1 MSMFPMLGCRG
12 HSSLVLEFLTIP
24 DLDGW
29 HPSMRLK
36 GDWLIFKISDGTLSG
51 YGEASHSKQDEACRE
66 IAGRLFE
73 KRIRNF
79 DLSLDQL
86 RTLEKEL
93 AATEPDFVTA
103 TAWSGIN
110 QALYDLLAK
119 REQVPVWQ
127 LFRDRT
133 SLERLELYTTINRSL
148 RARDHA
154 DYIDIVGSTRDQGFR
169 VIKCA
174 PFDKVAF
181 KETAVADSDEGLATL
196 AMLRERF
203 PGLKIRVDFHER
215 FSVENFLEIVPKLN
229 ELALDWIEEPF
240 EMGDAYHKLRE
251 RSGSRLAAG
260 ELFWGSKRF
269 CEFADNQWVD
279 VIMPDVKHVGGFG
292 PLLNVINATADRI
305 EVSPHNP
312 SGPVS
317 TAASL
322 HAAAARPSHVRSLE
336 YAFDKGLSRRKHGE
350 YVEDGFLYLSDRPGW
365 GIEVE
370 I

>member
-1 MSMFPMLGCRG
+1 MLGCRG
-12 HSSLVLEFLTIP
+12 RPSLALEVLTIP
-24 DLDGW
+24 DPDGW
-29 HPSMRLK
+29 HPSLRLK
-36 GDWLIFKISDGTLSG
+36 GDWLIFKISDGRLSG

-66 IAGRLFE
+66 IAEGLFE
-73 KRIRNF
+73 QRIRNF
-79 DLSLDQL
+79 DLSLDRL

-148 RARDHA
+148 RTRDHA
-154 DYIDIVGSTRDQGFR
+154 DYIDIVGSAQDQGFR
-169 VIKCA
+169 IIKCA
-174 PFDKVAF
+174 PFEKVAV
-181 KETAVADSDEGLATL
+181 KEAAVANSDEGLATL

-203 PGLKIRVDFHER
+203 PDLKIRVDFHER
-215 FSVENFLEIVPKLN
+215 FSAENFLEIVPELN
-229 ELALDWIEEPF
+229 GLALDWIEEPF

-251 RSGSRLAAG
+251 RTDIRLAAG
-260 ELFWGSKRF
+260 ELFWGSERF
-269 CEFADNQWVD
+269 EEFADNQWVD
-279 VIMPDVKHVGGFG
+279 VIMPDVKHLGGFG
-292 PLLNVINATADRI
+292 SLLNVIDATAERI
-305 EVSPHNP
+305 EISPHNP

-322 HAAAARPSHVRSLE
+322 HAAAARPNYVRSLE
-336 YAFDKGLSRRKHGE
+336 CAFDKGLSRRKYGE
-350 YVEDGFLYLSDRPGW
+350 HVEDGFLYLSDRPGW

-370 I
+370 V